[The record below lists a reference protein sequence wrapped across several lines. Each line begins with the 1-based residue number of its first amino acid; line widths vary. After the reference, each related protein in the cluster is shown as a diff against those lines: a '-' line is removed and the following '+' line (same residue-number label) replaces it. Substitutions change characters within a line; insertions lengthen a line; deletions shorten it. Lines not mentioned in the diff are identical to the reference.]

1 MNFKHITILSCAL
14 LFSVFNG
21 CKKENRCDCLKR
33 TGEIIQE
40 KRTLPGFQEILVEDN
55 INVFIT
61 QDSVFDVTVEAGEHI
76 VPLIVTEVSGST
88 LICKNKNRCN
98 WTRSYKKPIRVYVHM
113 PQLREIESN
122 GTGDI
127 KSLNTFQI
135 PSCYIRTKNSGN
147 VEFSVNTPS
156 LTTSMHGSAD
166 LTLHGFANNHECDIG
181 GTGYLNAGDFQ
192 TGYTF
197 LHTYT
202 LGLCYI
208 YARDLL
214 ICHIDQIGDVFCYGK
229 PKSVIT
235 NTTNKGK
242 LYIQ

>member
-1 MNFKHITILSCAL
+1 M
-14 LFSVFNG
+14 
-21 CKKENRCDCLKR
+21 CDCIKR
-33 TGEIIQE
+33 TGKIIHE
-40 KRTLPGFQEILVEDN
+40 NRPLSGFNAILVKDN

-76 VPLIVTEVSGST
+76 APLIITEISGST
-88 LICKNKNRCN
+88 LVCKNKNRCN
-98 WTRSYKKPIRVYVHM
+98 WTRSYKNPVNVYVHM
-113 PQLREIESN
+113 PLLTEIESN

-127 KSLNTFQI
+127 KSLNTIQV
-135 PSCYIRTKNSGN
+135 PSCYIQTKNSGN
-147 VEFSVNTPS
+147 VELSIQTPI

-166 LTLHGFANNHECDIG
+166 LILHGTVNNHECDIG
-181 GTGYLNAGDFQ
+181 GTGYLKAGDLQ

-208 YARDLL
+208 YARDLV
-214 ICHIDQIGDVFCYGK
+214 ICHIDQIGDVFCYGN
-229 PKSVIT
+229 PKSVVT
-235 NTTNKGK
+235 SSTNKGK